1 MGKFER
7 GEAEKLER
15 NVVDLLNNI
24 NVKDLH
30 KCSQAVAKKIKEDFN
45 IVKAEF
51 IGRSY
56 HEPGDIKLF
65 LINGRIAYIELKLVE
80 GGKGTRANLSQD
92 ALTKFGLFKDD
103 RVVSW
108 SEFRRNKNFD
118 GIVLKKLRSYNYYNT
133 ASLSKYKGNEKER
146 RGRYLRDL
154 LRPKPGEAVES
165 AVERAL
171 ASYDQKIKEA
181 AKIVKEILELAKIDK
196 LEYLNYLSSLEQD
209 PEAIK
214 KFAILVLLGVHKEDV
229 MMKAY
234 SNFYQFIKSLLGGNF
249 IYRTYY
255 VRKKSCEICVE
266 DLTSLVDKLL
276 RIRDFRVTFPENE
289 TNCIIEFFD
298 PDSKRWRRLLRIVF
312 HWKNVFQGI
321 ATPCLNIFDEEVLK
335 DTCFS
340 TT

>member
-30 KCSQAVAKKIKEDFN
+30 KCSQAVARKIREDFD
-45 IVKAEF
+45 IKKAEF

-65 LINGRIAYIELKLVE
+65 LIDGRIAYVELKFVVS
-80 GGKGTRANLSQD
+80 GKGTRANLGQD
-92 ALTKFGLFKDD
+92 ALTKFGLFKDN
-103 RVVSW
+103 RVLSW
-108 SEFRRNKNFD
+108 SKFRENKSFD
-118 GIVLKKLRSYNYYNT
+118 EMVLKKLRSYNYYDT
-133 ASLSKYKGNEKER
+133 TRLSQYKGNEKEK

-154 LRPKPGEAVES
+154 LEPKRGEAVEF

-171 ASYDQKIKEA
+171 ASSDQKIKEA
-181 AKIVKEILELAKIDK
+181 AKIVKEILELATIDK
-196 LEYLNYLSSLEQD
+196 LEYLKYLRSLEQD

-214 KFAILVLLGVHKEDV
+214 KFAVLVLLGVHKEDV
-229 MMKAY
+229 MKEAY
-234 SNFYQFIKSLLGGNF
+234 SKFYQFVKSLLGGNF

-255 VRKKSCEICVE
+255 VRKNGCEVCVE
-266 DLTSLVDKLL
+266 DLTSLVDILL
-276 RIRDFRVTFPENE
+276 KIRDFRVVFPENE

-298 PDSKRWRRLLRIVF
+298 PDSRRWRKLLRIVF